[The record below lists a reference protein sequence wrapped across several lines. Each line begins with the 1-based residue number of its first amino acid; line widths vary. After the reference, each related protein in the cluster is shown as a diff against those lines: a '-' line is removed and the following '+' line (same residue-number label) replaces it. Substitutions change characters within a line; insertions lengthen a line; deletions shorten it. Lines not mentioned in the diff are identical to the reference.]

1 MPCPHQKNLSDLP
14 TVEDTIDVAR
24 EDAEANV
31 PLAVPSPKEPGAAER
46 ARHELT
52 HFAVQKLVLQLRRR
66 SRSGRRSSQVRRLHR
81 TSKSG
86 MRFHVSV
93 EARASREPRADYLQH
108 DGQGKPVNGCSSHR
122 EGCKR
127 DVGAILP
134 GHVGRVGTIRRQR
147 FCCDLIRR

>member
-1 MPCPHQKNLSDLP
+1 MIVVMGPHGSFVTRGHVTKPPGSNLDLEHSNGAYWMCTVACVDMGDAVPTSENLSDLP

-46 ARHELT
+46 ARRELT
-52 HFAVQKLVLQLRRR
+52 HMPVQKLVLQLRRR
-66 SRSGRRSSQVRRLHR
+66 SRSGRRSSQLRRLHR

-93 EARASREPRADYLQH
+93 EPRASREP
-108 DGQGKPVNGCSSHR
+108 
-122 EGCKR
+122 
-127 DVGAILP
+127 P
-134 GHVGRVGTIRRQR
+134 G
-147 FCCDLIRR
+147 